1 LPQNRKGGETPMPIG
16 TMHHVGIVVRRL
28 EDAEAF
34 VTASLGLPV
43 VKRLDSAEL
52 GLRMVFLDCG
62 PVLVELIEFA
72 DPELVRQRLGDRTAV
87 IDHIAL
93 EVSDLD
99 HTKEVLA
106 GHGVNTLQDVP
117 MTTPLGRTH
126 FTRPDTSA
134 GVIWQL
140 LQLAAPAASGGT

>member
-1 LPQNRKGGETPMPIG
+1 MPIG
-16 TMHHVGIVVRRL
+16 TMHHVGIVVRAL

-34 VTASLGLPV
+34 VTTAIGLPV

-62 PVLVELIEFA
+62 PVLLELIEFA
-72 DPELVRQRLGDRTAV
+72 DPDLVEQRLGDRTAV
-87 IDHIAL
+87 IDHVAL
-93 EVSDLD
+93 EVADLE
-99 HTKEVLA
+99 HARRVLA
-106 GHGVNTLQDVP
+106 GHGVSTLHEVP
-117 MTTPLGRTH
+117 LTTPLGSTH

-140 LQLAAPAASGGT
+140 LQPAAAS

>member
-1 LPQNRKGGETPMPIG
+1 MPIG
-16 TMHHVGIVVRRL
+16 TMHHVGIAVRRL

-34 VTASLGLPV
+34 VTTAVGLPV

-93 EVSDLD
+93 EVPDLD
-99 HTKEVLA
+99 HAREVLA
-106 GHGVNTLQDVP
+106 GHDVNTIHDVP

-140 LQLAAPAASGGT
+140 LQPAVRGAAPGASGGS

>member
-1 LPQNRKGGETPMPIG
+1 MPIG
-16 TMHHVGIVVRRL
+16 TMHHVGIVVRTL

-34 VTASLGLPV
+34 ATTALGLPV
-43 VKRLDSAEL
+43 VKRLDSEKL

-72 DPELVRQRLGDRTAV
+72 DPELVRQRLGDRTAI
-87 IDHIAL
+87 IDHVAL
-93 EVSDLD
+93 EVADLE
-99 HTKEVLA
+99 HVKEVLA
-106 GHGVNTLQDVP
+106 GHGVSTLQDVP
-117 MTTPLGRTH
+117 MTTPLGSTH

-140 LQLAAPAASGGT
+140 LQPASPDAEPGS